1 MQKQKRHALIIQ
13 LVSTRCLSTQNDLI
27 EALKEHQ
34 VNSTQSSI
42 SRDIRELGLI
52 KVCGQYQS
60 PQHQPILTTAVLDG
74 EQRKY
79 IQKIDIVSAHL
90 IVIKT
95 QAATANVVAAALD
108 RLAWPEIAGTIAGD
122 DTIFV
127 AVRSEKQAKSV
138 VRRLHQST

>member
-13 LVSTRCLSTQNDLI
+13 LVSTRYLATQNDLI
-27 EALKEHQ
+27 EALREHQ
-34 VNSTQSSI
+34 VSSTQSSI

-60 PQHQPILTTAVLDG
+60 PQHQPILTKAVLDV

-79 IQKIDIVSAHL
+79 IQKIEIVSANL

-95 QAATANVVAAALD
+95 QAATANVVASAID
-108 RLAWPEIAGTIAGD
+108 HLAWPEIAGTIAGD
-122 DTIFV
+122 DTIFL
-127 AVRSEKQAKSV
+127 AIRSEEQAKSV
-138 VRRLHQST
+138 VRRLYQ